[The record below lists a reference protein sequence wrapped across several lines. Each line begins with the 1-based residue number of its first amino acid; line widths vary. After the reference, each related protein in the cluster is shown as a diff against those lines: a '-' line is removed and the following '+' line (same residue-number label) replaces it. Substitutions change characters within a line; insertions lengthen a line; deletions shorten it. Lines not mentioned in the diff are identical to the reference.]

1 MVIVLDDYILKAPV
15 NEKRLAQILNLMRKT
30 NAAYTEIA
38 LDPSINDGPPVEGI
52 DNVHIRDRF
61 GPYRTSLQAC
71 IWEVNVLKWLL
82 RPGESIWD
90 FERLGSIRS
99 SGVTKPFYL
108 VAKDPVFTYLNA
120 ANLGHYL
127 KSVVNYIN
135 EQGIKFNPTKLPIDE
150 NR

>member
-1 MVIVLDDYILKAPV
+1 M
-15 NEKRLAQILNLMRKT
+15 
-30 NAAYTEIA
+30 
-38 LDPSINDGPPVEGI
+38 G
-52 DNVHIRDRF
+52 
-61 GPYRTSLQAC
+61 
-71 IWEVNVLKWLL
+71 EVNVLKWLL

-90 FERLGSIRS
+90 FEGLDSIRS